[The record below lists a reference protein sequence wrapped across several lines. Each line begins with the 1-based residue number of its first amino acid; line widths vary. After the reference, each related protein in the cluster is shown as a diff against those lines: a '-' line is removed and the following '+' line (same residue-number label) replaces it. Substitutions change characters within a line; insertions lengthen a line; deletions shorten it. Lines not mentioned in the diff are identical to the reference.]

1 MEKGQ
6 KGGRK
11 RESESSGIKEVMCT
25 ERKLS
30 TETRMQRC
38 TNKPV

>member
-11 RESESSGIKEVMCT
+11 KARESKSSGIKEVMF
-25 ERKLS
+25 
-30 TETRMQRC
+30 TREEVEHRDKNAKMH
-38 TNKPV
+38 K